1 MIGGYAV
8 AFYGHVRATKDLDVF
23 IRSTKTNAEI
33 VFRAIAEFGAPL
45 GSIEV
50 SPEDLVDG
58 DVVIQIGVP
67 PRRIDIVLKA
77 SGITFDDAIRESR
90 SLQIEGRSIPVI
102 GLSSLIANK
111 SALGRLQDL
120 ADVEALTKIAEKP
133 T

>member
-1 MIGGYAV
+1 M
-8 AFYGHVRATKDLDVF
+8 
-23 IRSTKTNAEI
+23 
-33 VFRAIAEFGAPL
+33 FRAIAEFGAPL